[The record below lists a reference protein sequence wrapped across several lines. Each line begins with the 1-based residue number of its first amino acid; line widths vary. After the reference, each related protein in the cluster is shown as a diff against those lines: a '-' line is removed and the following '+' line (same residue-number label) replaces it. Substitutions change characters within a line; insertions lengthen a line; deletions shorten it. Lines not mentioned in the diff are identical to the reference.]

1 MQESKQEVTKFLSS
15 ENGEKKKKK
24 RKKSTTLRV
33 LYLEVYL
40 FIITVEILKWTLP
53 FLILDT
59 FIVTNRGFM
68 II

>member
-15 ENGEKKKKK
+15 ENGEKKKK
-24 RKKSTTLRV
+24 KKSTTLRV

-59 FIVTNRGFM
+59 FIVANRGFM